1 MIAINAR
8 FLTQD
13 LTGVQRFAIE
23 ISLRLKKALGNK
35 IIFLSPNN
43 IIQEEYAKQLEVQII
58 GKHTGHLWEQIDLP
72 LHLRKIGKP
81 ILINLANMAPI
92 FYRNKI
98 STIHDVAFLA
108 FPETFSKSFLY
119 AYKFLI
125 PRILKTS
132 KHIITV
138 SNFSKEEIIKAY
150 HIEKE
155 QISVIY
161 NAVSNNFKYK
171 KNDSLRQERYFLAVS
186 SLNYRKNFIAVLQAF
201 VHYAK
206 SNSNEN
212 LYIIGDIKNS
222 NFKNLNIDIYKKH
235 PHIKFLGR
243 VSDKELID
251 YYSNAIGFIY
261 PSLYEGFGIP
271 PLEAQTCNCP
281 VLLPDIPPLKEV
293 FNDSGIYCNP
303 YDINDIACK
312 MNELK
317 NYSDELKVKGHNN
330 AQKFSW
336 EKSAN
341 LFLDIILKLETVHNY
356 S

>member
-8 FLTQD
+8 FLTQE

-108 FPETFSKSFLY
+108 FPKTFSKSFLY

-150 HIEKE
+150 HIKNE

-171 KNDSLRQERYFLAVS
+171 KNDYLKQQSYFLAVS

-201 VHYAK
+201 IRYAK
-206 SNSNEN
+206 SNPNEN
-212 LYIIGDIKNS
+212 LYIIGDIKS
-222 NFKNLNIDIYKKH
+222 SSFKGIDIKKYKEHKQ
-235 PHIKFLGR
+235 IKFLGR
-243 VSDKELID
+243 ISDKELID

-271 PLEAQTCNCP
+271 PLEAQACDCP
-281 VLLPDIPPLKEV
+281 VLLSNIPSLKEI
-293 FNDSGIYCNP
+293 FTESGIYCDP
-303 YDINDIACK
+303 YNIDDIVHKIA
-312 MNELK
+312 ELK
-317 NYSDELKVKGHNN
+317 FNSIELRARGHSNVER
-330 AQKFSW
+330 FSW
-336 EKSAN
+336 EKSSRE
-341 LFLDIILKLETVHNY
+341 ILEVITNI
-356 S
+356 

>member
-1 MIAINAR
+1 MIVINSR
-8 FLTQD
+8 FLTQN

-23 ISLRLKKALGNK
+23 ISLHLKKNLGNE

-43 IIQEEYAKQLEVQII
+43 IVQKEYAKQLEVQII

-92 FYRNKI
+92 FYSNKI

-108 FPETFSKSFLY
+108 FPETFSKSFLF

-150 HIEKE
+150 HIKNDH
-155 QISVIY
+155 ISVIY

-171 KNDSLRQERYFLAVS
+171 KNDSLKQERYFLAVS

-201 VHYAK
+201 VRYAK

-212 LYIIGDIKNS
+212 LYIIGDIKNT

-243 VSDKELID
+243 VSDKELIE

-271 PLEAQTCNCP
+271 PLEAQKCNCP
-281 VLLPDIPPLKEV
+281 VLLSDISPLKEV
-293 FNDSGIYCNP
+293 FKDSGIYCNP
-303 YDINDIACK
+303 YDINDIATK
-312 MNELK
+312 MAFLVENTDV
-317 NYSDELKVKGHNN
+317 YIQKGTLNT
-330 AQKFSW
+330 QRFSW
-336 EKSAN
+336 DKSVES
-341 LFLDIILKLETVHNY
+341 LISIIQKIN
-356 S
+356 